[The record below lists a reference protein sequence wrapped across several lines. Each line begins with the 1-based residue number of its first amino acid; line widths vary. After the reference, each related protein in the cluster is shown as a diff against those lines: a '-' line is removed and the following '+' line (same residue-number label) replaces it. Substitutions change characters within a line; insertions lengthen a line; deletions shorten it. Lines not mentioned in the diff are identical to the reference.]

1 MARLMAQTTAR
12 TTWRAK
18 PRQKPRDWASELAE
32 AEARVAKTRRFLDRI
47 KARIADRI
55 ASGEATE
62 TWPNGKTT
70 TYWMDAARKWE
81 DGQQNVL
88 EHDEW
93 QVADLKERMAA

>member
-1 MARLMAQTTAR
+1 MPTTQTITAR
-12 TTWRAK
+12 RAK
-18 PRQKPRDWASELAE
+18 PRQQPRDLASELAE
-32 AEARVAKTRRFLDRI
+32 AEARAAKTRRFLERI
-47 KARIADRI
+47 RARIADII